1 MAAYNKRFHSRPGY
15 AGAFFY
21 YVRLAKFF
29 ILSKVSA
36 LSRPAGEARRYNNM
50 EIELINICYPIHTP
64 SNRVV
69 SSQEFL
75 SWAKSD
81 LKGGDRR
88 AMGNALSNIKKSI
101 HSRIDEILSLSHI
114 SFSNDWNSRTTTD
127 EKIALLKKLNIEHNS
142 IVKIIT
148 KIRNTYEH
156 QYILPSDLTDIR
168 AYYETT
174 ELWLNHSKE
183 NLIRSRLGLINL
195 PVYTVE
201 CDSNRIVKTIEF
213 PQYVDSFNIV
223 YFWEKKNITAILTR
237 NNREQTEKM
246 KELER
251 AKFIEWEK
259 SISRSQIKQNHI
271 I

>member
-1 MAAYNKRFHSRPGY
+1 
-15 AGAFFY
+15 
-21 YVRLAKFF
+21 
-29 ILSKVSA
+29 
-36 LSRPAGEARRYNNM
+36 M
-50 EIELINICYPIHTP
+50 EIKLINICYPIHTP

-69 SSQEFL
+69 PSQEFL

-114 SFSNDWNSRTTTD
+114 SFSNVWNSKADTD
-127 EKIALLKKLNIEHNS
+127 EKIILLKKLKIEHTS

-174 ELWLNHSKE
+174 ELWLNHSKK

-213 PQYVDSFNIV
+213 PQYVYSFNIV

-246 KELER
+246 KDVEMT
-251 AKFIEWEK
+251 KFIEWEK
-259 SISRSQIKQNHI
+259 KHLKISEKKEPYYLNPGNLTKVFKTYKKTLDKHKYGFYLSNPRLNLT
-271 I
+271 

>member
-1 MAAYNKRFHSRPGY
+1 
-15 AGAFFY
+15 
-21 YVRLAKFF
+21 
-29 ILSKVSA
+29 
-36 LSRPAGEARRYNNM
+36 M
-50 EIELINICYPIHTP
+50 EIKLINVCYPIRTL
-64 SNRVV
+64 SNRLV

-101 HSRIDEILSLSHI
+101 HSRIDEILSLSHL
-114 SFSNDWNSRTTTD
+114 SFGKDWNSRSTTD
-127 EKIALLKKLNIEHNS
+127 EKIALLKKLNIEHTS

-156 QYILPSDLTDIR
+156 QYILRSNLTDIR

-174 ELWLNHSKE
+174 ELWLNHSKK

-223 YFWEKKNITAILTR
+223 YFWEKKKTIAILTKD
-237 NNREQTEKM
+237 NREQTDKM
-246 KELER
+246 KDLEMG
-251 AKFIEWEK
+251 KYMGWEK
-259 SISRSQIKQNHI
+259 KHLKVSDETESYYLTPGKLTKVFKTYKKTMHKRKYGFYLSNPKLHLT
-271 I
+271 

>member
-1 MAAYNKRFHSRPGY
+1 
-15 AGAFFY
+15 
-21 YVRLAKFF
+21 
-29 ILSKVSA
+29 
-36 LSRPAGEARRYNNM
+36 M
-50 EIELINICYPIHTP
+50 EIKLINICYPIRTP
-64 SNRVV
+64 SKRLV

-101 HSRIDEILSLSHI
+101 HGRIDEILSLSHL
-114 SFSNDWNSRTTTD
+114 SFSNEWNSRATTD
-127 EKIALLKKLNIEHNS
+127 EKIALLKKLDIEHTS

-174 ELWLNHSKE
+174 ELWLNHSKT
-183 NLIRSRLGLINL
+183 NLIKARLALINL

-201 CDSNRIVKTIEF
+201 CDSNRFVKSIEF
-213 PQYVDSFNIV
+213 PEYVDRFEIV
-223 YFWEKKNITAILTR
+223 YFWEKKNIKAILIKD
-237 NNREQTEKM
+237 NREQTSKM
-246 KELER
+246 NDLEMANFIELEKKHLKGSEPYHLR
-251 AKFIEWEK
+251 PGNLTKVFNTYK
-259 SISRSQIKQNHI
+259 KTLHKRKYGFYLSNPKLHLT
-271 I
+271 

>member
-1 MAAYNKRFHSRPGY
+1 
-15 AGAFFY
+15 
-21 YVRLAKFF
+21 
-29 ILSKVSA
+29 
-36 LSRPAGEARRYNNM
+36 M
-50 EIELINICYPIHTP
+50 EIKLINICYPIRTL
-64 SNRVV
+64 SNHIV
-69 SSQEFL
+69 SSQKFL

-101 HSRIDEILSLSHI
+101 HSRIDEILSLTHL
-114 SFSNDWNSRTTTD
+114 SFSKDWNSKATTD
-127 EKIALLKKLNIEHNS
+127 DKIALLKKLNIEHTS

-156 QYILPSDLTDIR
+156 QYILRSDLTDVR
-168 AYYETT
+168 AYYDAT
-174 ELWLNHSKE
+174 ELWLNHSKS

-223 YFWEKKNITAILTR
+223 YFWKKKKTIAILTKDD
-237 NNREQTEKM
+237 REQTDKM
-246 KELER
+246 KDL
-251 AKFIEWEK
+251 KMGKYMGWEK
-259 SISRSQIKQNHI
+259 KHLKVSGDTESYYLNPGNLTKVFKTYKTTMHKRKYSFYLRNPKIHLT
-271 I
+271 

>member
-1 MAAYNKRFHSRPGY
+1 
-15 AGAFFY
+15 
-21 YVRLAKFF
+21 
-29 ILSKVSA
+29 
-36 LSRPAGEARRYNNM
+36 M
-50 EIELINICYPIHTP
+50 EIKLINICYPIHT
-64 SNRVV
+64 SSKRVV
-69 SSQEFL
+69 PSHEFL

-114 SFSNDWNSRTTTD
+114 SCSSAWDSRATTD
-127 EKIALLKKLNIEHNS
+127 KKIALLKKLNVEHTS
-142 IVKIIT
+142 IVKMFT
-148 KIRNTYEH
+148 KIRNVYEH
-156 QYILPSDLTDIR
+156 QYILPSDLTDIK

-174 ELWLNHSKE
+174 ELWLNHSKK

-201 CDSNRIVKTIEF
+201 CDSDRIVTAIEF
-213 PQYVDSFNIV
+213 PKYVDRFNIV
-223 YFWEKKNITAILTR
+223 YFRENKNIVAILTK

-246 KELER
+246 KEVEI

-259 SISRSQIKQNHI
+259 KHLKISDKTELYYLTAGNLTKVFKTYKKTLDKRKYGFYLGNPRLYLT
-271 I
+271 

>member
-1 MAAYNKRFHSRPGY
+1 MC
-15 AGAFFY
+15 
-21 YVRLAKFF
+21 
-29 ILSKVSA
+29 
-36 LSRPAGEARRYNNM
+36 YNNM
-50 EIELINICYPIHTP
+50 GIKLINICYLIRTP
-64 SNRVV
+64 SNRLV

-101 HSRIDEILSLSHI
+101 HSRIDEILSLSHL
-114 SFSNDWNSRTTTD
+114 SFSNDWSSRATTD
-127 EKIALLKKLNIEHNS
+127 EKIALLKKLNIEHTS

-156 QYILPSDLTDIR
+156 QYILPSDLTDII

-174 ELWLNHSKE
+174 ELWLNHSKK

-201 CDSNRIVKTIEF
+201 CDSNRIVQTIEF
-213 PQYVDSFNIV
+213 PQYVDNFNIV

-246 KELER
+246 KELEI

-259 SISRSQIKQNHI
+259 KHLKVSDKTEPYYLNPGNLTKVFKTYKKTLDKRKHGFYLSNPRLFLT
-271 I
+271 